1 MSENPT
7 NNKNVKDDEID
18 LLDLFRRMGKTF
30 KKWGTTLGKAFLISI
45 VFLVRRWLPLGLSI
59 AVGVGVSYLMKTTS
73 DSFYTADL
81 VFRNN
86 LVLMDNLKLRDN
98 SGTTAE
104 MISKINKL
112 HTFCSENNTA
122 ELSAAL
128 SMGTDLVTNIL
139 DISAYWIIDQS
150 KDGIP
155 DFVDYKGTHNVYD
168 TTNIRMQD
176 RLNIRVIINS
186 PQDLDFIR
194 NGIIKFIESDSL
206 FKQRN
211 RVRLIQNQQLLKRLG
226 YDIEQ
231 LDSLQ
236 KVKYFEETRNL
247 KPASGGQIVFM
258 QEQKTQLVY
267 NDIYNLY
274 ARKQQLESERDLYKG
289 VVTVLSDFS
298 LPARRDNGGLYYA
311 KIYVPLFFI
320 LTLLVLIILA
330 NKRGLT
336 EIYNKYE

>member
-206 FKQRN
+206 YKQRN